1 MPCGAKT
8 GLFSFFFTEQHS
20 LINNSIKL
28 PSIFLKGTE
37 KIISSLSFRSYYN
50 DIANIIRGLDPNKT
64 HIPDMISTRML
75 KICGES
81 ISKSLEVMFKSR
93 FSFLINGE
101 KEMRFQFIK
110 KEISWCQETSVPF
123 HYFQYMGKY

>member
-8 GLFSFFFTEQHS
+8 GLFSFFFTEQRS
-20 LINNSIKL
+20 LINKSIKL

-93 FSFLINGE
+93 FKKS
-101 KEMRFQFIK
+101 QFPDKWGKGNAVSIHK
-110 KEISWCQETSVPF
+110 KGDKLVSRN
-123 HYFQYMGKY
+123 